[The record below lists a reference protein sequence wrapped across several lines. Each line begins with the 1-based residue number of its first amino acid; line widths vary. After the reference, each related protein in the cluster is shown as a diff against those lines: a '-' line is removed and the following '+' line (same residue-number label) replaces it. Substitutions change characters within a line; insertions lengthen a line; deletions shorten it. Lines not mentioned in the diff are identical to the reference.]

1 MLEPLDDSWKGNCIS
16 QIVLQIVL
24 QITGQAASH
33 EADAARKS
41 IEEIDGK
48 FEAVRKARKEHLI
61 WLGSIGSLVSSDARS
76 KFSNESIVMTA
87 RFAV

>member
-16 QIVLQIVL
+16 QIVL